1 MVRKKRK
8 RRRTKKNTEHWNSK
22 KKYTCMCFKLEVGK
36 VVLTVKVHVWLE
48 EFSLEFKSTL

>member
-22 KKYTCMCFKLEVGK
+22 KKIYSLQELELAKGSADCKGTRLVR
-36 VVLTVKVHVWLE
+36 E
-48 EFSLEFKSTL
+48 IFFRI

>member
-1 MVRKKRK
+1 MVRKRKKRK
-8 RRRTKKNTEHWNSK
+8 KTKKNTEHWNSK
-22 KKYTCMCFKLEVGK
+22 KIYMYVLQVGVGK